1 VRSRG
6 DISVGGDRVGAV
18 HDELGGRVDA
28 ARVAVRS
35 RPVKTLAHDLLVGFA
50 LALLIVVLMLF
61 VSFDS
66 TFIYQ
71 RF

>member
-1 VRSRG
+1 MKAFIV
-6 DISVGGDRVGAV
+6 
-18 HDELGGRVDA
+18 
-28 ARVAVRS
+28 
-35 RPVKTLAHDLLVGFA
+35 DLLIGVA
-50 LALLIVVLMLF
+50 LAMLIAALMLF

>member
-1 VRSRG
+1 M
-6 DISVGGDRVGAV
+6 
-18 HDELGGRVDA
+18 
-28 ARVAVRS
+28 
-35 RPVKTLAHDLLVGFA
+35 KTLALDLLVGFA
-50 LALLIVVLMLF
+50 LALLIVALMLF

>member
-1 VRSRG
+1 MNGLIR
-6 DISVGGDRVGAV
+6 
-18 HDELGGRVDA
+18 
-28 ARVAVRS
+28 
-35 RPVKTLAHDLLVGFA
+35 DLLIGVA
-50 LALLIVVLMLF
+50 LAVLIIVLMLF

>member
-1 VRSRG
+1 MKGLVS
-6 DISVGGDRVGAV
+6 
-18 HDELGGRVDA
+18 
-28 ARVAVRS
+28 
-35 RPVKTLAHDLLVGFA
+35 DLLVGLA
-50 LALLIVVLMLF
+50 LALLVAALLLF

>member
-1 VRSRG
+1 M
-6 DISVGGDRVGAV
+6 GAV
-18 HDELGGRVDA
+18 HDHVARRVDA
-28 ARVAVRS
+28 AGGAVRGQ
-35 RPVKTLAHDLLVGFA
+35 PVKGLVSDLLVGLA
-50 LALLIVVLMLF
+50 LALLVAALLLF

>member
-1 VRSRG
+1 
-6 DISVGGDRVGAV
+6 
-18 HDELGGRVDA
+18 
-28 ARVAVRS
+28 
-35 RPVKTLAHDLLVGFA
+35 VKTLARDLFVGLA
-50 LALLIVVLMLF
+50 LALLIVALMLF

>member
-1 VRSRG
+1 VR
-6 DISVGGDRVGAV
+6 
-18 HDELGGRVDA
+18 
-28 ARVAVRS
+28 
-35 RPVKTLAHDLLVGFA
+35 TLAYDLLVGLA
-50 LALLIVVLMLF
+50 LALLIVALMLF

>member
-1 VRSRG
+1 MR
-6 DISVGGDRVGAV
+6 
-18 HDELGGRVDA
+18 
-28 ARVAVRS
+28 
-35 RPVKTLAHDLLVGFA
+35 TLALDLVVGVA
-50 LALLIVVLMLF
+50 LALLIVALMLF

>member
-1 VRSRG
+1 
-6 DISVGGDRVGAV
+6 
-18 HDELGGRVDA
+18 
-28 ARVAVRS
+28 
-35 RPVKTLAHDLLVGFA
+35 VKALVYDLLIGLG
-50 LALLIVVLMLF
+50 LALLIAALMLF

>member
-1 VRSRG
+1 M
-6 DISVGGDRVGAV
+6 
-18 HDELGGRVDA
+18 
-28 ARVAVRS
+28 
-35 RPVKTLAHDLLVGFA
+35 KTLLYDLLVGAA
-50 LALLIVVLMLF
+50 LALLVAALMLF

>member
-1 VRSRG
+1 MDVRS
-6 DISVGGDRVGAV
+6 DQ
-18 HDELGGRVDA
+18 
-28 ARVAVRS
+28 
-35 RPVKTLAHDLLVGFA
+35 VKALWYDLLVGVA
-50 LALLIVVLMLF
+50 LALLVTALMLF

>member
-1 VRSRG
+1 MR
-6 DISVGGDRVGAV
+6 A
-18 HDELGGRVDA
+18 
-28 ARVAVRS
+28 
-35 RPVKTLAHDLLVGFA
+35 LAQDLLVGFA
-50 LALLIVVLMLF
+50 LALLVVALMLF